1 MPVEKIYSAQLI
13 VMDTIDRA
21 GAIRAWADKVPQ
33 LTLSNLIRDAFDRGW
48 SNVERELIE
57 RHGALTPGELW
68 AGKLSSVP
76 KADRQSWTLANPM
89 PKVPSARARKRTAS
103 AVA

>member
-21 GAIRAWADKVPQ
+21 GAIRAWADRVPQ

-48 SNVERELIE
+48 SNVERELVQ
-57 RHGALTPGELW
+57 RHGSLTAGELW
-68 AGKLSSVP
+68 AGKLASVP
-76 KADRQSWTLANPM
+76 KADRAAWQRAHPM
-89 PKVPSARARKRTAS
+89 PKATKRAPA
-103 AVA
+103 AV

>member
-1 MPVEKIYSAQLI
+1 MPVEKVYQAQLI

-48 SNVERELIE
+48 PQVEQELIG
-57 RHGALTPGELW
+57 RHGKLTPGELW
-68 AGKLSSVP
+68 AGRLASVP
-76 KADRQSWTLANPM
+76 KAERQAWTKANPM
-89 PKVPSARARKRTAS
+89 PKATKRAA
-103 AVA
+103 AAA